1 MCGKAEAGGSGEEG
15 SERSTGSNGCWMS
28 LSEPKAAEEGRKER
42 VRALAAQGKKGADR
56 SFKSFARSERSS
68 KTQAQPP
75 SLPPLRLLNRQQ
87 WTVSQRL

>member
-1 MCGKAEAGGSGEEG
+1 MEGQEQDDSEEEG
-15 SERSTGSNGCWMS
+15 SERATGSNGCWMS
-28 LSEPKAAEEGRKER
+28 LSKPKAVEEGRKER
-42 VRALAAQGKKGADR
+42 VRALAAQEKKGANR

-75 SLPPLRLLNRQQ
+75 SLPPLRLLDRQQ